1 MLFWNQAS
9 VGLAKIGAG
18 ASECQ
23 SIRIKSQ
30 ELAFLLLK
38 PDSASIPPFMKYP
51 SRQIVPKLYN
61 TFNRTRTLSIWFYL
75 PSFGRRQ
82 GEVHE
87 RRKAIARAEM
97 SKADGQWRPVT
108 TSDDQWRPVHSC
120 IAALPTLLQ
129 DAARWRDKSPSC
141 RVSLSRAMTITWIL
155 RHLEDK
161 LSKLLQ
167 LDAGSFLQDKRH
179 KGIRWNQHL
188 KEVYVQNA

>member
-1 MLFWNQAS
+1 MQAHQNVRASGSSRRNWHFSCWNLTLHRS
-9 VGLAKIGAG
+9 PLLWNTPVAKLSLNSTI
-18 ASECQ
+18 
-23 SIRIKSQ
+23 
-30 ELAFLLLK
+30 
-38 PDSASIPPFMKYP
+38 
-51 SRQIVPKLYN
+51 
-61 TFNRTRTLSIWFYL
+61 LSIGQGHCLFGSICLASDDARERCMKDEKQL
-75 PSFGRRQ
+75 PGPKCPRPTAS
-82 GEVHE
+82 
-87 RRKAIARAEM
+87 
-97 SKADGQWRPVT
+97 DDQWRPVT

-155 RHLEDK
+155 RHLEAK